1 MRPDAPLV
9 RSSFDPSNDSHT
21 NRLRDRALLRTQ
33 PSFTYN
39 ALGERLLV
47 GHPLG
52 CPDGLVTHG
61 VYGFHRPEEPVLLRL
76 VFDVLFDQQAVG
88 FGVDVFHGN
97 LERVEELCFWE
108 LHFLEELQR
117 EVFEHDSVTTAA
129 IISLILASS
138 PGCEEGEDV
147 FDEVH
152 FSAGEVIP
160 VLQVCREVDFL
171 RGPEGRLR
179 LLVPLPELRRV
190 YDEHTGAQSSLLG
203 GLLGRL
209 GDLGR
214 RTRLLLLHA
223 LDDTHSNS
231 LLHVTHGKTTE
242 RRVLSESLHDHGLAR
257 LEDDHGGVTVLDGLG
272 VLLERLTGT
281 LVHTAR
287 DLVELARDV
296 RSVAI
301 DDRRVTGLD
310 GTRVVQNDDLRGEG
324 HGGLGGVVLGVRG
337 DVTSADVG
345 RGHVL
350 HVETDVVTGAG
361 NLNDFVVHF
370 NGLALSGDRVGGE
383 GQDHTG
389 LELTSLH
396 TTDGDGTNTTDLV
409 HTLERKTQR
418 LVDGPLR
425 GLHHVEGLDQGLA
438 LVPRHVGGAL
448 HHVVAHETGDGHER
462 HLLDVVADL
471 LQVSLNFLLN
481 FTVTVLLVVTLVH
494 LVDGANDLLDTK
506 SEGQKSVLTGLTFLR
521 AASKPPASAGTTSIA
536 TSACEVP
543 VIMFLMKSR

>member
-1 MRPDAPLV
+1 M
-9 RSSFDPSNDSHT
+9 
-21 NRLRDRALLRTQ
+21 
-33 PSFTYN
+33 
-39 ALGERLLV
+39 
-47 GHPLG
+47 
-52 CPDGLVTHG
+52 
-61 VYGFHRPEEPVLLRL
+61 
-76 VFDVLFDQQAVG
+76 
-88 FGVDVFHGN
+88 
-97 LERVEELCFWE
+97 
-108 LHFLEELQR
+108 
-117 EVFEHDSVTTAA
+117 
-129 IISLILASS
+129 IASS
-138 PGCEEGEDV
+138 AP
-147 FDEVH
+147 
-152 FSAGEVIP
+152 
-160 VLQVCREVDFL
+160 
-171 RGPEGRLR
+171 
-179 LLVPLPELRRV
+179 
-190 YDEHTGAQSSLLG
+190 GAQSSLLG

-521 AASKPPASAGTTSIA
+521 EGSLETTSLSRNDKHSNIGLRGTRNHVLDEVTVTGSVNDGVVVLGSLELPQGNVDGNTTLTLALQLVKHPGVLEGTLTHVGGFLLELLNGTLVNTTELVDQVTSGSGLA
-536 TSACEVP
+536 TVDVADNDQVDVGLLLRHFREGLTTANLRTV
-543 VIMFLMKSR
+543 RRANGD